1 MIKYI
6 KTPFGYKRLSFFS
19 RILYTFHRENMQGY
33 IFRER
38 VLATLVIVLL
48 LIDIFK

>member
-6 KTPFGYKRLSFFS
+6 KTPLGYKRLSFFS
-19 RILYTFHRENMQGY
+19 RIIYTFNRENVQGY

-38 VLATLVIVLL
+38 VLTTLVIILT